1 MIFHVEDCHNHVFF
15 YPFSP
20 GSNSVLP
27 DPALSQD
34 QKKRRWGVE
43 HFSIVLPS
51 GYVKIAIENDHL

>member
-1 MIFHVEDCHNHVFF
+1 MFF